1 MKLWRICAK
10 ALGEKPAADS
20 DEAGRSARIRTLIV
34 GFNFIACFFIL
45 LDTLAIGSRDRK
57 SHVMRWSQRR

>member
-10 ALGEKPAADS
+10 ALREKAAAGS
-20 DEAGRSARIRTLIV
+20 DEAGRIALIWTLIV
-34 GFNFIACFFIL
+34 GFNFIICFFTL
-45 LDTLAIGSRDRK
+45 LNTLAIGGRDRK

>member
-10 ALGEKPAADS
+10 AVGEKPTAGS
-20 DEAGRSARIRTLIV
+20 DDACRIALIRTLIV
-34 GFNFIACFFIL
+34 GFNFIVCFFIL

-57 SHVMRWSQRR
+57 SYVMRWSQRR